1 MCCKLQHAKVLNEI
15 LPIIMQY
22 FKGYFKNIGFR
33 NVNLAYLSKI
43 NQFNTILKNKEK
55 LYIPLDKKY

>member
-1 MCCKLQHAKVLNEI
+1 MKYYQLLCSISKDI
-15 LPIIMQY
+15 L
-22 FKGYFKNIGFR
+22 KNIGFR

-43 NQFNTILKNKEK
+43 NPFNTILKNKEK